1 MEDDPSKGEEHLSLK
16 VKAGAV
22 HAWRAH
28 QRVAETA
35 KLLCIPFFLKTS
47 KDIFF
52 PYRSLAELVF
62 FRRLPSFLLFVT
74 QCIHLHRSIN
84 TNGKLARHNIVFH
97 YSHQKIDETRSSTI
111 NTGIVWTFKQQGAM
125 HTSRLPRILH
135 LQTIYP
141 QKTFTDYID

>member
-74 QCIHLHRSIN
+74 QCILRMPRSIN
-84 TNGKLARHNIVFH
+84 THGKLLHWRHNAMLH
-97 YSHQKIDETRSSTI
+97 SHHSTADETRTKPMQCYKHRHCLGFETARS
-111 NTGIVWTFKQQGAM
+111 
-125 HTSRLPRILH
+125 H
-135 LQTIYP
+135 IYISAP
-141 QKTFTDYID
+141 